1 MSDALSRTI
10 SLPGRRQSGRAQTA
24 RLHRHRHVTPSK
36 ATAIHDHYRTV
47 RNGALIS
54 VCVLQNS
61 ITDENQLL
69 SGAES
74 QQAEVRVAF
83 GEGQQAEGQQGEGQ
97 QAAASDDQQA
107 AAQTNSATIDEITL
121 DDADDS
127 EENRNKRYVKYC
139 YVL

>member
-24 RLHRHRHVTPSK
+24 RLHRHRHVIPSK

-47 RNGALIS
+47 WNRPLIS
-54 VCVLQNS
+54 LCVLQNS
-61 ITDENQLL
+61 IADENQLL

-83 GEGQQAEGQQGEGQ
+83 GEGQQA
-97 QAAASDDQQA
+97 AAASDDQQT

-127 EENRNKRYVKYC
+127 EENRNKR
-139 YVL
+139 

>member
-47 RNGALIS
+47 WNRPLIS

-83 GEGQQAEGQQGEGQ
+83 GEGQQAEGQQA
-97 QAAASDDQQA
+97 AAASDDQQT

-127 EENRNKRYVKYC
+127 EENRNKRWVKYC
-139 YVL
+139 HVL